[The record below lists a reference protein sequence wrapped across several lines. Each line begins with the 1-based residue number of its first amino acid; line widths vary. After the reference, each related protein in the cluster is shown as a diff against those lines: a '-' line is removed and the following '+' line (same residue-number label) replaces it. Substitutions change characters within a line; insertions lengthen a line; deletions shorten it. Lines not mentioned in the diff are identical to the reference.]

1 MDRVVSSYTTTI
13 RALHHARRHLT
24 SAPTVS
30 RSLIVAM
37 PTTPGV
43 QGRLD
48 HVSEE
53 AALLCGL
60 LPEPTLLME
69 PDAGA
74 EDGMTVPGPETRP
87 TKARVLKTLSD
98 CGIVHFACHGAHDP
112 DDPSQSL
119 LLLHDHERD
128 PLTVASLAEMRMDSA
143 QLAYLSACR
152 TAFMESVELIDEA
165 IHLTSAFQLAGFPH
179 VIGTLWEINDEV
191 ASRVAAD
198 FYAELGIAGTRLGGL
213 AMDAAARALHNTARK
228 IRDQYPKAPYLWA
241 AYLHA
246 GI

>member
-13 RALHHARRHLT
+13 RALHHARRHHT
-24 SAPTVS
+24 SAPSAS

-43 QGRLD
+43 QGRLG

-53 AALLCGL
+53 AALLCDL

-69 PDAGA
+69 PDAEA
-74 EDGMTVPGPETRP
+74 DGMTSPESETRP

-98 CGIVHFACHGAHDP
+98 CGIVHFACHGAHSP

-191 ASRVAAD
+191 ASHMAAD
-198 FYAELGIAGTRLGGL
+198 FYAELGGISDQHGGL
-213 AMDAAARALHNTARK
+213 DTDSAACALHHTVRK
-228 IRDQYPKAPYLWA
+228 VRDRYPNSPYLWA
-241 AYLHA
+241 AHLHA